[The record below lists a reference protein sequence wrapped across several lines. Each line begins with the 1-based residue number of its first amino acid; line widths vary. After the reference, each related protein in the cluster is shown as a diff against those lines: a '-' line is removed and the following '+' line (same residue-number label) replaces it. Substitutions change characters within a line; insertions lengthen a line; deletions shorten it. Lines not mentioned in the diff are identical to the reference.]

1 MSVPQKIVTCLWCN
15 YNAEE
20 AVAFY
25 TSIFQD
31 SKVLSVTRYTE
42 AGPAPKG
49 TVLTIDFQLAG
60 QRFVALNGGP
70 GPSYTD
76 AVSLSV
82 DCETQAELDALWD
95 KLLAGGGKPA
105 QCGWLK
111 DRFGLSWQIVPTYM
125 QQVLQD
131 PDEAKRDRVMRA
143 MLKMVKLD
151 IATLKQAAEAR

>member
-1 MSVPQKIVTCLWCN
+1 MSGPQKIVTCLWCN
-15 YNAEE
+15 FNAEE
-20 AVAFY
+20 AVALY
-25 TSIFQD
+25 TSVFKD
-31 SKVLSVTRYTE
+31 SRILSVSRYTD

-49 TVLTIDFQLAG
+49 TVLTIDFELAG
-60 QRFVALNGGP
+60 QRFIALNGGP
-70 GPSYTD
+70 GLPFTD

-82 DCETQAELDALWD
+82 DCDTQEELDAYWD
-95 KLLAGGGKPA
+95 KLLAGGGKPV

-125 QQVLQD
+125 QQVMQD

-151 IATLKQAAEAR
+151 IAELKRAAEAR